1 MLLVPLKKK
10 ATSGFT
16 FKGKIMIP
24 LKDKKKLL
32 VTFEVPVPLEVEK
45 LILLL
50 YWKKDRILYV
60 PLVEENIYPGC

>member
-1 MLLVPLKKK
+1 
-10 ATSGFT
+10 
-16 FKGKIMIP
+16 MIP